1 MGVLVVSVYACLDM
15 CVCVCVC
22 GLRKLCQH
30 GFWFVAALVPPCT
43 CGFSAKNFL
52 SNENTNCC
60 QVEMAQG
67 QEKVNNA
74 FGREGGGK
82 EGLSSAAGA

>member
-1 MGVLVVSVYACLDM
+1 MGVLVVSAYACLNM
-15 CVCVCVC
+15 CVCVC

-60 QVEMAQG
+60 PVEMAQG

-74 FGREGGGK
+74 FGSEGGGS
-82 EGLSSAAGA
+82 GLSSAAGA